1 MTEISTAP
9 ATRKFPLFLTVFFAV
24 FLALVAAFFVVKW
37 VYFPKAF
44 TPVTLSSK
52 EEAQLEQKLRVLGIQ
67 VESPSTSK
75 HQETLKPE
83 PYRELDEK
91 RLVAFSEDEINS
103 LIAKNPQWANRLA
116 IDFSDSLASAKLL
129 IPLDPDFPLLGGQTL
144 RINTGVDI
152 QFANGKPSVR
162 LEGVSLWGVPL
173 PNAWL
178 GNLKHVDLVEQYGQ
192 EDGFWRS
199 FAQGVEHVSVEDGR
213 LVIKLN
219 K

>member
-1 MTEISTAP
+1 MTDHPNEIP
-9 ATRKFPLFLTVFFAV
+9 RRKFPLFLTVFLAV
-24 FLALVAAFFVVKW
+24 FLALVGAFFVLKW
-37 VYFPKAF
+37 VYFPTSF
-44 TPVTLSSK
+44 TPVTLSSQ
-52 EEAQLEQKLRVLGIQ
+52 EETKLEQKLQVLGISVAASSQ
-67 VESPSTSK
+67 TTSQK
-75 HQETLKPE
+75 VLKPE
-83 PYRELDEK
+83 PYRELDANRK
-91 RLVAFSEDEINS
+91 VAFSEDEINS

-152 QFANGKPSVR
+152 KFINGKPSVR

-178 GNLKHVDLVEQYGQ
+178 GNLKHVDLIEQYGA
-192 EDGFWRS
+192 EEGFWQS
-199 FAQGVEHVSVEDGR
+199 FAQGIQHVSVEEGH
-213 LVIKLN
+213 LVIQLN